1 MNIIKK
7 SDLMEF
13 VSEKKQM
20 LLGKKMESA
29 AEPAVAPPK
38 TKPTTKPGTKPT
50 PSTPKHPKPAVS
62 PKPKA
67 VSDAKKPDWHKKKPW
82 VNDPT
87 KMKNPQMKIED
98 VPTKTKVKPWTEPT
112 TKSVEPKMVMPEV
125 KPKEKKAPWTE
136 PVMTK
141 KIKINKKYPK
151 KFVKEHISSY
161 FCIDIVNESI
171 NDDYSVELQLVGE
184 KSELVKCLRNLK
196 EGNVIN

>member
-1 MNIIKK
+1 MNTIKK

-29 AEPAVAPPK
+29 SEPAVAPPK
-38 TKPTTKPGTKPT
+38 IKPGVKPGTKPT
-50 PSTPKHPKPAVS
+50 PSTPKHPKPAVNPKPKAS
-62 PKPKA
+62 SEPAVAPPKIKPGTKPNPSTPKYPKPAVNPKPKA
-67 VSDAKKPDWHKKKPW
+67 VFESNPGEE
-82 VNDPT
+82 
-87 KMKNPQMKIED
+87 KM
-98 VPTKTKVKPWTEPT
+98 
-112 TKSVEPKMVMPEV
+112 S
-125 KPKEKKAPWTE
+125 
-136 PVMTK
+136 K

>member
-38 TKPTTKPGTKPT
+38 TKPTTKPGTKPG
-50 PSTPKHPKPAVS
+50 PLPGIPNYPKPGVN

-67 VSDAKKPDWHKKKPW
+67 GVSKTNEGKMSKK
-82 VNDPT
+82 V
-87 KMKNPQMKIED
+87 
-98 VPTKTKVKPWTEPT
+98 
-112 TKSVEPKMVMPEV
+112 
-125 KPKEKKAPWTE
+125 
-136 PVMTK
+136 
-141 KIKINKKYPK
+141 KINKKYPK
-151 KFVKEHISSY
+151 KFVKEHINSY
-161 FCIDIVNESI
+161 FRIDIVNETI
-171 NDDYSVELQLVGE
+171 NEDYSVELQLVGN
-184 KSELVKCLRNLK
+184 KTELVKCINNLK